1 MSKCDQIRRKVR
13 IWSHLLKKT
22 FIKNFIFCAVR
33 KSCLRLW
40 RLKLFWSTFSR
51 IRTEYGEIPGLNTE
65 RYPVSLRIQSECEK
79 MRTRITPNTDTFY
92 GATIPDFFLES
103 IIATLVF
110 YFFKSSQKPLKN
122 LAKCLKWSFRLAD
135 WLDFYCYQKQ
145 YFCSCRIVLYSF
157 FILGKKQ

>member
-1 MSKCDQIRRKVR
+1 MWPNPQKSADLVTFTKENLHKKLHLLCSEGVLFTPLEAEVILVHIFPHSDWIRRD
-13 IWSHLLKKT
+13 T
-22 FIKNFIFCAVR
+22 
-33 KSCLRLW
+33 
-40 RLKLFWSTFSR
+40 
-51 IRTEYGEIPGLNTE
+51 RTEYREIPRISPYSVRMWENADQNNSE
-65 RYPVSLRIQSECEK
+65 YRHFLRSNNS
-79 MRTRITPNTDTFY
+79 R
-92 GATIPDFFLES
+92 FFLES